1 MAFLENWY
9 IALAVLI
16 GGYLGHIS
24 PIPAGGLVGG
34 IIGGLLL
41 KGGLGLG
48 LSKVP
53 LLSFISQILVAF
65 VIVARSDLSSLKDLH
80 RLVPVAILYAL
91 CMLAVSV
98 GFSVLIGRL
107 FAIDPVTALFA
118 TPPGGLSGLG
128 LAATEVGA
136 NAPVAMLFHLTRIIL
151 VMTLVPVIAKWWVG
165 Q

>member
-1 MAFLENWY
+1 M
-9 IALAVLI
+9 ALAVLV
-16 GGYLGHIS
+16 GGYIGYIS

-48 LSKVP
+48 LSKVS

-65 VIVARSDLSSLKDLH
+65 VIVSRSDLSSLKDLY
-80 RLVPVAILYAL
+80 RLIPVAVFYSL
-91 CMLAVSV
+91 CLLGVSI
-98 GFSVLIGRL
+98 GFSVLLGKL
-107 FAIDPVTALFA
+107 FSIDPVTALFS

-151 VMTLVPVIAKWWVG
+151 VMTLVPIIAKWWVG
-165 Q
+165 H

>member
-1 MAFLENWY
+1 LENWY
-9 IALAVLI
+9 VALAVL
-16 GGYLGHIS
+16 GGAYLGHIS

-41 KGGLGLG
+41 KGGLGMG
-48 LSKVP
+48 VSKVA
-53 LLSFISQILVAF
+53 LLSFISQVLVAF
-65 VIVARSDLSSLKDLH
+65 VIVARSDLSCLKDLP
-80 RLVPVAILYAL
+80 RLVPVAVIYSL
-91 CMLAVSV
+91 CLLGVSI
-98 GFSVLIGRL
+98 GFSVIIGKF
-107 FAIDPVTALFA
+107 FAIDPITALFS

-151 VMTLVPVIAKWWVG
+151 VMTLVPFIAKWWVG